1 MSTETPPGYDTRL
14 RDVAED
20 YRRRGYKVMVAPSVN
35 QLPEFLRSYH
45 PDLIAESLDESVI
58 VEIRA
63 SGRASEKDD
72 WGQLAEAVRQH
83 PGWRLELVL
92 GTDRDRLAAEPIT
105 RPEVEARL
113 EQGLRL
119 AEDGVLDAA
128 LLLTW
133 SATEAAMRLASHKQQ
148 VRLPD
153 YRPAAMISRL
163 YTDGIISR
171 EDYDSLMRFMRLR
184 DAVGHGLRHETYTA
198 VDIRQLH
205 RLSRRLLKQA

>member
-1 MSTETPPGYDTRL
+1 MSTETPSAYDMRL

-20 YRRRGYKVMVAPSVN
+20 YRRRGYRVMVEPSVS

-45 PDLIAESLDESVI
+45 PDLIAESLDESVF
-58 VEIRA
+58 VELKS
-63 SGRASEKDD
+63 SGTASEKDD
-72 WGQLAEAVRQH
+72 WAQLAETVRQH

-92 GTDRDRLAAEPIT
+92 GTDRDRLAAEPIP
-105 RPEVEARL
+105 RAEVEGRL

-119 AEDGVLDAA
+119 GESEMLDAA

-148 VRLPD
+148 VELPD

-171 EDYDSLMRFMRLR
+171 EDYESLMRFMRLR
-184 DAVGHGLRHETYTA
+184 DAVGHGLRHEAYA
-198 VDIRQLH
+198 AADIRQLH
-205 RLSRRLLKQA
+205 RLTRRLLKQA